1 MCTRSSGSRTFNF
14 QYFSRSIL
22 NAVFLISCHDNDYLS
37 GKSDLA
43 KGLEELDD
51 ISARHDLTTPKSMT
65 SDHACSAVLSPPPT
79 LPSTPTGSGSMLL
92 QTPIPLHETPVI
104 PIISDR
110 PSPSP
115 EVVSSPACRVSYDFY
130 NWLAILY

>member
-1 MCTRSSGSRTFNF
+1 M
-14 QYFSRSIL
+14 
-22 NAVFLISCHDNDYLS
+22 ISWYDDFLS

-51 ISARHDLTTPKSMT
+51 LSARHHLTTPKSMT
-65 SDHACSAVLSPPPT
+65 SDQACSAVLSPPPT

-104 PIISDR
+104 PIITDR

-115 EVVSSPACRVSYDFY
+115 EVVSSPALKDDNYYQLMGY
-130 NWLAILY
+130 NVLGRKIGS